1 MSKIAKSLHYQKT
14 NGTSGTCALYTSK
27 ADCAGYSTINLEV
40 DGTNVYA
47 GLGTSLTA
55 NNASG
60 IRIQKNG
67 STTKYAILKWT
78 QAAMNI
84 TQVANQTI
92 KVEDEYGTAIFTGT
106 LLPMNTF
113 LVLYTTPT
121 SDGYNPGEPTVN
133 GSSNLRPHPGGGG
146 RFIYTITQADIEA
159 GRFTISATA
168 ATKQTFT
175 FYINQSDHQTI
186 TVTCNGVAHT
196 STFTATY
203 GDKWTATITPA
214 TGYNAGKLSATS
226 GTITGSVTVAATAA
240 TIKTFTLSFGAT
252 TNQTYT
258 ATVSGSTKA
267 ATSSATSYTVNY
279 GTTYSVAYTA
289 NSATAAYTY
298 TASSAVSGT
307 VTNTTSIPAKTASA
321 SLRYYTLTVPA
332 TSNQSYTL
340 SLATNS
346 SYGGALPP
354 YTTTATKSAQT
365 LSVPYGTT
373 YSISYTADSGYNP
386 GASKSG
392 TVNGATTV
400 SHNAAT
406 VATATVTIIQSA
418 NQTIHV
424 YTPQKS
430 GGTDHTSTFTCPIG
444 TTYEAEV
451 VAASGYLPG
460 DLSVK

>member
-1 MSKIAKSLHYQKT
+1 MSKITKSLHYQKT

-40 DGTNVYA
+40 DGANVYA

-60 IRIQKNG
+60 IRIQKTG
-67 STTKYAILKWT
+67 SDTKYAILKWT
-78 QAAMNI
+78 QAAVNI
-84 TQVANQTI
+84 NQVDNQAI
-92 KVEDEYGTAIFTGT
+92 KVNINSGTVASGT
-106 LLPMNTF
+106 LLPMGTM
-113 LVLYTTPT
+113 LIMHTVSTTT
-121 SDGYNPGEPTVN
+121 GYNPGIPTVN
-133 GSSNLRPHPGGGG
+133 GNKAVSQGGS
-146 RFIYTITQADIEA
+146 FLYEITQADIEK
-159 GRFTISATA
+159 GSLTISATA
-168 ATKQTFT
+168 ATKQ
-175 FYINQSDHQTI
+175 
-186 TVTCNGVAHT
+186 
-196 STFTATY
+196 
-203 GDKWTATITPA
+203 
-214 TGYNAGKLSATS
+214 
-226 GTITGSVTVAATAA
+226 
-240 TIKTFTLSFGAT
+240 TFTLSFGAT

-258 ATVSGSTKA
+258 ATVGGTAKA
-267 ATSSATSYTVNY
+267 ATASATSYTVNY
-279 GTTYSVAYTA
+279 GTKYSVAYTA
-289 NSATAAYTY
+289 NNATAAYTY

-332 TSNQSYTL
+332 TTNQSYTL
-340 SLATNS
+340 KLTTNS
-346 SYGGALPP
+346 SYGGTLPA
-354 YTTTATKSAQT
+354 YTTTATKNAQT

-373 YSISYTADSGYNP
+373 YSITYTADSGYNP
-386 GASKSG
+386 GAAKSG

-451 VAASGYLPG
+451 VADSGYLPG

>member
-40 DGTNVYA
+40 DGSNVYA

-92 KVEDEYGTAIFTGT
+92 KVENDYGTAISTGT
-106 LLPMNTF
+106 LLPMNTA
-113 LVLYTTPT
+113 LTITCTPATGYKASSPTINGTTV
-121 SDGYNPGEPTVN
+121 SNP
-133 GSSNLRPHPGGGG
+133 
-146 RFIYTITQADIEA
+146 YKITQANIEA
-159 GRFTISATA
+159 GSFTISANA

-196 STFTATY
+196 STFSATY

-226 GTITGSVTVAATAA
+226 GTITSAVTISATAA
-240 TIKTFTLSFGAT
+240 AIKTFTLSFGAT

-340 SLATNS
+340 RLATNS
-346 SYGGALPP
+346 SYGGSLPA
-354 YTTTATKSAQT
+354 YTSSSRSAQT

-392 TVNGATTV
+392 IVNGATTV

>member
-67 STTKYAILKWT
+67 SDTKYAILKWT

-84 TQVANQTI
+84 DQVANQTI
-92 KVEDEYGTAIFTGT
+92 KVTNDIGTATISTGT
-106 LLPMNTF
+106 LLSMNRWIAI
-113 LVLYTTPT
+113 VVTPT
-121 SDGYNPGEPTVN
+121 TTGYNPGVPTIN
-133 GSSNLRPHPGGGG
+133 GVSNVEQQGQ
-146 RFIYTITQADIEA
+146 RFLYQTTQADIEA

-168 ATKQTFT
+168 ATKKTFT
-175 FYINQSDHQTI
+175 FTINQSAHQTI

-203 GDKWTATITPA
+203 GDKWTATIAPA

-226 GTITGSVTVAATAA
+226 GTITGAVTISATAA
-240 TIKTFTLSFGAT
+240 AIKTFTLSFGAT

-258 ATVSGSTKA
+258 ATVGGSTKA

-307 VTNTTSIPAKTASA
+307 VTNTTSIPAKTATA

-332 TSNQSYTL
+332 TTNQSYTL
-340 SLATNS
+340 RLATNS
-346 SYGGALPP
+346 SYGGTLPS
-354 YTTTATKSAQT
+354 YTTTATKSAQS

-386 GASKSG
+386 GSSKSG

-406 VATATVTIIQSA
+406 VDTATVTIIQSA

-430 GGTDHTSTFTCPIG
+430 GGTDHTETFTCPIG

-451 VAASGYLPG
+451 VADSGYLPG
-460 DLSVK
+460 DLSVN

>member
-14 NGTSGTCALYTSK
+14 NGSSGTCALYSSK
-27 ADCAGYSTINLEV
+27 DDCAGYSTINLEV
-40 DGTNVYA
+40 DGANVYA

-67 STTKYAILKWT
+67 SSTKYAILKWT
-78 QAAMNI
+78 QTAVNI
-84 TQVANQTI
+84 NQVANQTI
-92 KVEDEYGTAIFTGT
+92 RVTNASGTAVSTGT
-106 LLPMNTF
+106 LLPMNTA
-113 LVLYTTPT
+113 LTITCTPATGYKASSPTINGTTV
-121 SDGYNPGEPTVN
+121 SNPY
-133 GSSNLRPHPGGGG
+133 R
-146 RFIYTITQADIEA
+146 ITQANIEA
-159 GRFTISATA
+159 GSFTLSCTA
-168 ATKQTFT
+168 ASKQTFT
-175 FYINQSDHQTI
+175 FTINQSAHQTI

-203 GDKWTATITPA
+203 GDKWTAAITPD

-226 GTITGSVTVAATAA
+226 GTITGSVTISATAA
-240 TIKTFTLSFGAT
+240 VIKTFTLSFGAT

-258 ATVSGSTKA
+258 ATIGGVAKA
-267 ATSSATSYTVNY
+267 ATASATSYTVNY
-279 GTTYSVAYTA
+279 GTKYSVAYTA

-307 VTNTTSIPAKTASA
+307 VTNTTSIPAKTATA
-321 SLRYYTLTVPA
+321 TLRYYTLTVPA
-332 TSNQSYTL
+332 TANQSYTL
-340 SLATNS
+340 KLATNS
-346 SYGGALPP
+346 SYGGTLPS

-386 GASKSG
+386 GAAKSG
-392 TVNGATTV
+392 TVNGNTTV